1 MKRILLLVAVV
12 LIGLTATA
20 QNRGGRGGQRGF
32 SPQQALQHAAER
44 FAKEMKLDNA
54 TKEWFMPLYVE
65 YRDTLMAV
73 QRQQRVDEKALEGMD
88 DVAVT
93 ALIEQSLEKDVAVTS
108 LKRAYLA
115 KFREKLTE
123 KQVYRVMVGG
133 MRPRG
138 GDQQRQRDNFGQ
150 GGFPEG
156 GPGGFPGGPGG
167 FPGGGPDF

>member
-1 MKRILLLVAVV
+1 MKKILLLLAVA

-20 QNRGGRGGQRGF
+20 QNRGGRNGQRRF

-73 QRQQRVDEKALEGMD
+73 QRQQRVEEKALEGMD
-88 DVAVT
+88 DAAVT
-93 ALIEQSLEKDVAVTS
+93 ALIAQNLEKDATATA

-123 KQVYRVMVGG
+123 KQIYRVMVGG

-138 GDQQRQRDNFGQ
+138 GDQQRPRGNNGEGGFGGFPGRS

-156 GPGGFPGGPGG
+156 G
-167 FPGGGPDF
+167 GPDF